1 MDVAAILLG
10 LTRGL
15 HVAAT
20 LSVLG
25 AALARAYLAPPVLAR
40 LPAIEARAIEMRMR
54 QLLRGS
60 VLFATLAGL
69 LWLPFLAADMAG
81 APKLLAGFAAIP
93 DVLFHTRVG
102 WALGAR
108 LALLLLAWLA
118 YGAGRSPFLALCS
131 AELAAVATALQI
143 AMGHAAAAED
153 WDLPE
158 SEILHLLASGAWLGG
173 LLPLFILLRR
183 LPPPLAAVASRRFSP
198 LGIASVLLLA
208 FTALVQVLLLVG
220 GIGGL
225 IGTDYGHVALAKLGL
240 FLALLLLAALNRS
253 VLTPALA
260 GKRGLAARAHL
271 LRSIGIEATI
281 GLAILLAASWLASLP
296 PGTHEQPDWPF
307 ALRPSLAALAEP
319 ELRGEILLGLAMVAA
334 ALLLAASALVWRR
347 LRWPG
352 PAIAALLLLFAWPHL
367 GLLLVEAYPTSYYT
381 SPTGFSADSI
391 AAGDTLYPVYCASCH
406 GIEGRGDGPDA
417 KNLSLPPADLTAPH
431 LFAHSD
437 GELFWWLSHGMED
450 AAGRLAMPGF
460 EDILDEDQRWQ
471 LIDFIR
477 ARNAGLAASDQWTT
491 QVRAPDFT
499 AQCADGRIID
509 LAGLRG
515 EVVRLVAGAESVAA
529 APAGLVPVRLDG
541 DAASGDCT
549 ATGDAIRLAYGLVAG
564 RAPDA
569 LAGCQFLIDGAGW
582 LRALWRPGDPPGWTA
597 PQPLAALVRRVAAAP
612 LAPVAGGHLHQ

>member
-1 MDVAAILLG
+1 MDVAAILLA

-25 AALARAYLAPPVLAR
+25 AALARAYLVPPVLAR
-40 LPAIEARAIEMRMR
+40 LAAVEARAIEARMR
-54 QLLRGS
+54 QLLRGA
-60 VLFATLAGL
+60 VLFAVLAGL
-69 LWLPFLAADMAG
+69 LWLPFLARDMAG
-81 APKLLAGFAAIP
+81 APSLTAGLAAIP

-102 WALGAR
+102 WAIMAR
-108 LALLLLAWLA
+108 LALLLLASLV
-118 YGAGRSPFLALCS
+118 YGAGRSPFLALCA

-158 SEILHLLASGAWLGG
+158 SEILHLLAAGAWLGG
-173 LLPLFILLRR
+173 LMPLLVLVRR
-183 LPPPLAAVASRRFSP
+183 LPPQLAALAARRFSP
-198 LGIASVLLLA
+198 LGIACVLLLA
-208 FTALVQVLLLVG
+208 FTAVVQVFLLVG
-220 GIGGL
+220 GIAGL
-225 IGTDYGHVALAKLGL
+225 VGTDYGHVALAKLGL

-253 VLTPALA
+253 LLTPALA
-260 GKRGLAARAHL
+260 GKRGLAARTHL
-271 LRSIGIEATI
+271 LRSIGVETAL
-281 GLAILLAASWLASLP
+281 GLLVLLAASWLANLP

-334 ALLLAASALVWRR
+334 ALLLVGSALVWRR
-347 LRWPG
+347 LRWLG
-352 PAIAALLLLFAWPHL
+352 PAIAGLLGLLALPHL

-381 SPTGFSADSI
+381 SPTGFSAASI
-391 AAGDTLYPVYCASCH
+391 AAGAALYPVYCASCH
-406 GIEGRGDGPDA
+406 GAEGRGDGPEA
-417 KNLSLPPADLTAPH
+417 KSLTLPPADLTAPH

-437 GELFWWLSHGMED
+437 GELFWWLSHGMEN
-450 AAGRLAMPGF
+450 AEGRLVMPGF
-460 EDILDEDQRWQ
+460 EDVLGADQRWQ

-477 ARNAGLAASDQWTT
+477 ARNAGLAATDHWTT
-491 QVRAPDFT
+491 ALRAPDFT
-499 AQCADGRIID
+499 ARCADGRVID

-515 EVVRLVAGAESVAA
+515 EVVRLVAGAPSVAA
-529 APAGLVPVRLDG
+529 APDGLITIRLDG
-541 DAASGDCT
+541 DAAAGGCI
-549 ATGDAIRLAYGLVAG
+549 ATGDALRLAYGLVAG

-612 LAPVAGGHLHQ
+612 LAPVPGGHLHH